1 MARIRSIKPE
11 FPHSE
16 SMGRVSRDAR
26 LLFVQL
32 WTICDDSGRTRA
44 ASRMLAS
51 LLYPYDDD
59 APGLIDTWLAELE
72 AEQCIV
78 RYRVDG
84 STYLQVCNWL
94 NHQRIDKPSASKVPP
109 FVEDSRILA
118 NPREGSRP
126 LLGEEGNGKEGKGE
140 DPEVSAAPT
149 EVAVLEPV
157 EATVAPPEP
166 VIPKPDPIDTVFAHW
181 RSVMD
186 HPRSTLDAKR
196 RRAIKAALA
205 LYPADVLCES
215 ISGYR
220 NSPHHMGQNDR
231 ATIYDDL
238 ELLLRDA
245 AHIDAGLRF
254 ARDPPRIGLSA
265 LTRRNVAAIE
275 DWTPPEMRN
284 GTA

>member
-1 MARIRSIKPE
+1 
-11 FPHSE
+11 
-16 SMGRVSRDAR
+16 MGRVSRDAR

-59 APGLIDTWLAELE
+59 APSLIDTWLTELE

-94 NHQRIDKPSASKVPP
+94 NHQRIDKPSASKVPQ
-109 FVEDSRILA
+109 FVEASRILA
-118 NPREGSRP
+118 NPREGSCL
-126 LLGEEGNGKEGKGE
+126 LLGEEGKGKEGKGV
-140 DPEVSAAPT
+140 DPEVPAAPAA
-149 EVAVLEPV
+149 VADPEPV
-157 EATVAPPEP
+157 KATVTPPEP
-166 VIPKPDPIDTVFAHW
+166 ATPQPEPPAPEPDPIDTVFAHW

-186 HPRSTLDAKR
+186 HPRSTLDGKR

-205 LYPADVLCES
+205 LYPVDALCES

-231 ATIYDDL
+231 ATVYDDL

-265 LTRRNVAAIE
+265 LTRRNVAATE
-275 DWTPPEMRN
+275 DWMPPEMRN